1 MTPPKLQFAPE
12 LMAEARRLYEDTM
25 TPAHEIAAMMGIST
39 ATLRNRLKEWNWTRR
54 RHPTRALDLVQA
66 VRGATVAAVTAPG
79 VPDGTAVPMTQERRE
94 QLAARILDIVE
105 RQMDATERVLKTV
118 DPKDQGE
125 GERSTRVL
133 TSIGLMLR
141 ETAALLQPDQT
152 GTPDAADDDSV
163 PADLDQFREALAR
176 RIEAFIDARRGGT
189 AGADG
194 ASVADVHGEGT

>member
-12 LMAEARRLYEDTM
+12 MMAEARRLYEDTM

-39 ATLRNRLKEWNWTRR
+39 ATLRNRLKEWSWRRR

-66 VRGATVAAVTAPG
+66 VRGATVAAVTTPG
-79 VPDGTAVPMTQERRE
+79 VPDGTSVPMTQERRE
-94 QLAARILDIVE
+94 MLAARILDIVE

-141 ETAALLQPDQT
+141 ETAALLRPDET
-152 GTPDAADDDSV
+152 VASDVADDDTV

-176 RIEAFIDARRGGT
+176 RIEAFIDARRGGA
-189 AGADG
+189 AGSAG
-194 ASVADVHGEGT
+194 ASVADLRGEGT